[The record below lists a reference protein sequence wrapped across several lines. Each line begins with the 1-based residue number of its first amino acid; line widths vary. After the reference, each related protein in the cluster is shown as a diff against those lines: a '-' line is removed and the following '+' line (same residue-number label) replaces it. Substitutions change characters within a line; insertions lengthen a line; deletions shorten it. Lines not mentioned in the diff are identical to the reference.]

1 MVVDVVMPKMGES
14 IMEGTILEWYKKVGD
29 SIEKDETLLEI
40 GTDKVDSEIPSPA
53 SGTISEIL
61 ANPNDI
67 VDVGKVIAKIDTNES
82 GIQDDKI
89 DKEEPKSAKDKE
101 VTIPSKS
108 LSSPNKETEKTQ
120 KNIIVKMSDNTSS
133 AILTPAVMKIASR
146 QGISLSELELIDGT
160 GANGRVTKKDLQ
172 NYINTNTD
180 SDFKPTKKSVVKPKS
195 LPNVQGGKKIQID
208 HMRKMISEHMR
219 YSLDTSAH
227 VYIMNEV
234 DMTNIVQ
241 YVDEKEESFFA
252 EERFKLT
259 YTPFIIFATVNA
271 LKEMPEMN
279 SSIDGD
285 SIIYH
290 NSINMGIAV
299 SVDSGL
305 MVPSIFN
312 CDEKNL
318 LGISRDL
325 NAIVDRTRKKS
336 ISPDELQGSTFTISN
351 FGVFDATIGTPIIN
365 QPNVGIL
372 GTGAIKKQPIVV
384 ERDNSD
390 IIAIRSMMML
400 SLGFDHRLIDGAG
413 GAIFIAK
420 VKENLELMDLKDLL
434 ECLT

>member
-1 MVVDVVMPKMGES
+1 
-14 IMEGTILEWYKKVGD
+14 
-29 SIEKDETLLEI
+29 
-40 GTDKVDSEIPSPA
+40 
-53 SGTISEIL
+53 
-61 ANPNDI
+61 
-67 VDVGKVIAKIDTNES
+67 
-82 GIQDDKI
+82 
-89 DKEEPKSAKDKE
+89 
-101 VTIPSKS
+101 
-108 LSSPNKETEKTQ
+108 
-120 KNIIVKMSDNTSS
+120 
-133 AILTPAVMKIASR
+133 
-146 QGISLSELELIDGT
+146 
-160 GANGRVTKKDLQ
+160 
-172 NYINTNTD
+172 
-180 SDFKPTKKSVVKPKS
+180 
-195 LPNVQGGKKIQID
+195 
-208 HMRKMISEHMR
+208 MRKMISEHMR

-241 YVDEKEESFFA
+241 YVDEKEDIFFE

-259 YTPFIIFATVNA
+259 YTPFIILATVNA

-299 SVDSGL
+299 SIDNGL

-325 NAIVDRTRKKS
+325 NAMVDRTRKKS
-336 ISPDELQGSTFTISN
+336 INPDELQGSTFTISN

-372 GTGAIKKQPIVV
+372 GTGAIKKQPIVI

-420 VKENLELMDLKDLL
+420 VKENLEMMDLKDLL
-434 ECLT
+434 

>member
-40 GTDKVDSEIPSPA
+40 GTDKVDSEIPSPET
-53 SGTISEIL
+53 GTISEIL
-61 ANPNDI
+61 ATPNDI
-67 VDVGKVIAKIDTNES
+67 VAVGKVIARIDTDGS
-82 GIQDDKI
+82 GIQDDKTEE
-89 DKEEPKSAKDKE
+89 KESKSEKDKK
-101 VTIPSKS
+101 VNIPSKS
-108 LSSPNKETEKTQ
+108 LASPEKKIEKTQ
-120 KNIIVKMSDNTSS
+120 KNIIVKMSDNTNS
-133 AILTPAVMKIASR
+133 AILTPAVMKIVSQ

-160 GANGRVTKKDLQ
+160 GANGRITKKDLQ
-172 NYINTNTD
+172 NYINTNID
-180 SDFKPTKKSVVKPKS
+180 SDLKAVKKFVTKPVTIPSIQS
-195 LPNVQGGKKIQID
+195 GKKIQID

-234 DMTNIVQ
+234 DMTSIVQ
-241 YVDEKEESFFA
+241 YVDEKEDTFFE

-259 YTPFIIFATVNA
+259 YTPFIILATVNA

-325 NAIVDRTRKKS
+325 NAMVDRTRKKS
-336 ISPDELQGSTFTISN
+336 INPDELQGSTFTISN

-372 GTGAIKKQPIVV
+372 GTGAIKKQPIVI

-434 ECLT
+434 

>member
-82 GIQDDKI
+82 GIQDDKTE
-89 DKEEPKSAKDKE
+89 KEEPKSAKDKE
-101 VTIPSKS
+101 VTISSKS
-108 LSSPNKETEKTQ
+108 LSSPNKETEKTK

-160 GANGRVTKKDLQ
+160 GANGRITKKDLQ
-172 NYINTNTD
+172 NYINTNPD
-180 SDFKPTKKSVVKPKS
+180 SDLKPAKKSVTKRVTIPS
-195 LPNVQGGKKIQID
+195 IQGDKKIQID

-241 YVDEKEESFFA
+241 YVDEKEDTFF
-252 EERFKLT
+252 EEEKFKLT
-259 YTPFIIFATVNA
+259 YTPFIILATVNA

-325 NAIVDRTRKKS
+325 NAMVDRTRKKS
-336 ISPDELQGSTFTISN
+336 INPDELQGSTFTISN

-372 GTGAIKKQPIVV
+372 GTGAIKKQPIVI

-434 ECLT
+434 

>member
-40 GTDKVDSEIPSPA
+40 GTDKVDSEIPSPET
-53 SGTISEIL
+53 GTISEIL
-61 ANPNDI
+61 AIPNDI
-67 VDVGKVIAKIDTNES
+67 VAVGKVIARIDTDGS
-82 GIQDDKI
+82 GIQDDITEEK
-89 DKEEPKSAKDKE
+89 EPKSGKDKK
-101 VTIPSKS
+101 VNIPSKS
-108 LSSPNKETEKTQ
+108 LASPEKKIEKTQ
-120 KNIIVKMSDNTSS
+120 KNIIVKMSDNTNS
-133 AILTPAVMKIASR
+133 AILTPAVMKIVSQ

-160 GANGRVTKKDLQ
+160 GANGRITKKDLQ

-180 SDFKPTKKSVVKPKS
+180 SDLKAVKKFVTKPVTIPSI
-195 LPNVQGGKKIQID
+195 QGGKKIQID

-241 YVDEKEESFFA
+241 YVDEKEDIFFE

-259 YTPFIIFATVNA
+259 YTPFIILATVNA

-299 SVDSGL
+299 SIDNGL

-325 NAIVDRTRKKS
+325 NAMVDRTRKKS
-336 ISPDELQGSTFTISN
+336 INPDELQGSTFTISN

-372 GTGAIKKQPIVV
+372 GTGAIKKQPIVI

-420 VKENLELMDLKDLL
+420 VKENLEMMDLKDLL
-434 ECLT
+434 

>member
-1 MVVDVVMPKMGES
+1 MVIDVVMPKMGES

-67 VDVGKVIAKIDTNES
+67 VDIGKVIAKIDIVGS
-82 GIQDDKI
+82 DIQEQKTEV
-89 DKEEPKSAKDKE
+89 KEPKSAKDKE
-101 VTIPSKS
+101 VAIPSKS
-108 LSSPNKETEKTQ
+108 MPSTEKKVQKTQ
-120 KNIIVKMSDNTSS
+120 KNIIVKMSDNTNS
-133 AILTPAVMKIASR
+133 AILTPAVMKIASQ
-146 QGISLSELELIDGT
+146 QGVRLSELELIDGT

-172 NYINTNTD
+172 NYINTKTD
-180 SDFKPTKKSVVKPKS
+180 SDYKPMKKSVTKPVS
-195 LPNVQGGKKIQID
+195 LPSIQGGKKIQID

-259 YTPFIIFATVNA
+259 YTPFIILATVNA
-271 LKEMPEMN
+271 LKDTPEMN

-290 NSINMGIAV
+290 NSINIGVAV
-299 SVDSGL
+299 SVDGGL

-325 NAIVDRTRKKS
+325 NAMVDRTRKKS

-372 GTGAIKKQPIVV
+372 GAGAIKKQPIVI

-420 VKENLELMDLKDLL
+420 VKENLENMDFKDLL
-434 ECLT
+434 YCLN

>member
-82 GIQDDKI
+82 SMQDEKTE
-89 DKEEPKSAKDKE
+89 KEEPKSGKDKE

-108 LSSPNKETEKTQ
+108 LSSPEKKIEKTQ
-120 KNIIVKMSDNTSS
+120 KNIIVKMSDNTNS
-133 AILTPAVMKIASR
+133 AILTPAVMNIASR
-146 QGISLSELELIDGT
+146 QGISLGELELIDGT

-208 HMRKMISEHMR
+208 HIRKMISEHMR

-241 YVDEKEESFFA
+241 YVDEKEDIFFE

-259 YTPFIIFATVNA
+259 YTPFIILATVNA

-299 SVDSGL
+299 SVDNGL

-325 NAIVDRTRKKS
+325 NAMVDRTRKKI

-372 GTGAIKKQPIVV
+372 GTGAIKKQPIIV

-420 VKENLELMDLKDLL
+420 VKENLELMDLRDLL
-434 ECLT
+434 

>member
-67 VDVGKVIAKIDTNES
+67 VDIGKVIARIDTTGS
-82 GIQDDKI
+82 DIQEQKTEV
-89 DKEEPKSAKDKE
+89 KEPKSAKDKE
-101 VTIPSKS
+101 VAIPSKS
-108 LSSPNKETEKTQ
+108 MPSTEKKVQKTQ
-120 KNIIVKMSDNTSS
+120 KNIIVKMSDNTNS
-133 AILTPAVMKIASR
+133 AILTPAVMKIASQ
-146 QGISLSELELIDGT
+146 QGVRLSELELIDGT

-172 NYINTNTD
+172 NYINTKTD
-180 SDFKPTKKSVVKPKS
+180 SDFKPIKKSVTRPVS
-195 LPNVQGGKKIQID
+195 LPSIQGGKKIQID

-259 YTPFIIFATVNA
+259 YTPFIILATVNS
-271 LKEMPEMN
+271 LKDIPEMN

-290 NSINMGIAV
+290 NSINIGVAV
-299 SVDSGL
+299 SVDGGL

-325 NAIVDRTRKKS
+325 NAMVDRTRKRS

-372 GTGAIKKQPIVV
+372 GAGAIKKQPIVI

-420 VKENLELMDLKDLL
+420 VKENLENMDFKDLL
-434 ECLT
+434 

>member
-82 GIQDDKI
+82 GIQDDKTE
-89 DKEEPKSAKDKE
+89 KEEPKSAKDKE

-108 LSSPNKETEKTQ
+108 LSSPKKEPEKTQ
-120 KNIIVKMSDNTSS
+120 KNIIVKMSDNTNS
-133 AILTPAVMKIASR
+133 AILTPAVMKIANQ

-160 GANGRVTKKDLQ
+160 GANGRITKKDLQ

-180 SDFKPTKKSVVKPKS
+180 SDFKPTKKTVVKPKS

-241 YVDEKEESFFA
+241 YVDEKEDTFF
-252 EERFKLT
+252 EEEKFKLT
-259 YTPFIIFATVNA
+259 YTPFIILATVNA

-299 SVDSGL
+299 SVDGGL

-325 NAIVDRTRKKS
+325 NAMVDRTRKKG
-336 ISPDELQGSTFTISN
+336 ISPDDLQGSTFTISN

-372 GTGAIKKQPIVV
+372 GTGAIKKQPIVI

-420 VKENLELMDLKDLL
+420 VKENLEMMDLKDLL
-434 ECLT
+434 

>member
-82 GIQDDKI
+82 GIQDDKTE
-89 DKEEPKSAKDKE
+89 KEEPKSAKDKE
-101 VTIPSKS
+101 VTISSKS
-108 LSSPNKETEKTQ
+108 LSSPNKETEKTK

-160 GANGRVTKKDLQ
+160 GANGRITKKDLQ
-172 NYINTNTD
+172 NYINTNPD
-180 SDFKPTKKSVVKPKS
+180 SDLKPAKKSVTKRVTIPS
-195 LPNVQGGKKIQID
+195 IQGDKKIQID

-241 YVDEKEESFFA
+241 YVDEKEDTFF
-252 EERFKLT
+252 EEEKFKLT
-259 YTPFIIFATVNA
+259 YTPFIILATVNA

-325 NAIVDRTRKKS
+325 NAMVDRTRKKS

-372 GTGAIKKQPIVV
+372 GTGAIKKQPIVI

-434 ECLT
+434 

>member
-82 GIQDDKI
+82 GIQDDKTE
-89 DKEEPKSAKDKE
+89 KEEPKSAKDKE

-108 LSSPNKETEKTQ
+108 LSSPKKEPEKTQ
-120 KNIIVKMSDNTSS
+120 KNIIVKMSDNTNS
-133 AILTPAVMKIASR
+133 AILTPAVMNIASR
-146 QGISLSELELIDGT
+146 QGISLGELELIDGT

-195 LPNVQGGKKIQID
+195 LPNIQGGKKIQID
-208 HMRKMISEHMR
+208 HIRKMISEHMR

-241 YVDEKEESFFA
+241 YVDEKEDTFFE

-259 YTPFIIFATVNA
+259 YTPFIILATVNA

-299 SVDSGL
+299 SVDGGL

-325 NAIVDRTRKKS
+325 NAMVDRTRKKS

-372 GTGAIKKQPIVV
+372 GTGAIKKQPIVI

-420 VKENLELMDLKDLL
+420 VKENLEMMDLKDLL
-434 ECLT
+434 